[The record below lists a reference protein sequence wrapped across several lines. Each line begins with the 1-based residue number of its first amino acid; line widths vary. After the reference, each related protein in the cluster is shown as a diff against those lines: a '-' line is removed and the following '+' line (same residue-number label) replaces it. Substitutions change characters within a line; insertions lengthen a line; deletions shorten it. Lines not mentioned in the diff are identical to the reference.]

1 MSEKTPPHAAEPY
14 PGAAAASAIAEFW
27 AQCFAQSNDQA
38 RALLEAMRSFGEPQE
53 MYRRWLDAVS
63 QTLDEFMRT
72 PAFLEAMSRQLKMM
86 TDLKVAQDQVVQDA
100 ARYVGA
106 PLAGDI
112 TGLFERLNGTER
124 ALQAQLRAI
133 QERLDRIEGV
143 PPAAANGRAKR
154 AEAEAEPEAKPKAAA
169 KKPARVRLTP
179 PRRTRR

>member
-1 MSEKTPPHAAEPY
+1 MSEKTSPHAAEPN
-14 PGAAAASAIAEFW
+14 PGTAAASAIAEFW
-27 AQCFAQSNDQA
+27 AQWFAQSNDQA
-38 RALLEAMRSFGEPQE
+38 RALLESMRSLGDPQD
-53 MYRRWLDAVS
+53 MSRRWLDAVA

-86 TDLKVAQDQVVQDA
+86 TDMKVAQDQVIQDA

-106 PLAGDI
+106 PMAGDI

-143 PPAAANGRAKR
+143 PAAASNGHAK
-154 AEAEAEPEAKPKAAA
+154 AEAAAKPKAA
-169 KKPARVRLTP
+169 KPKAARVRLTP
-179 PRRTRR
+179 PRPGRTRR